1 MSTTYQEDVS
11 SKVLQRMK
19 EGGFDFA
26 RVHAIEFYAVFL
38 DREQASKVAGNFRGE
53 CVHTQVSPG
62 DEGGW
67 ELQVSRVMHATFDGI
82 TAFQDALENLVEP
95 LGGQINGWGVTHQV
109 RGCPV

>member
-11 SKVLQRMK
+11 SKVLQRMR

-26 RVHAIEFYAVFL
+26 RLHAIEFYAVFA
-38 DREQASKVAGNFRGE
+38 DRERAREVADRFRGE
-53 CVHTQVSPG
+53 SVHSQVLPG

-67 ELQVSRVMHATFDGI
+67 ELQISRVMHATFDGI
-82 TAFQDALENLVEP
+82 TAFQDALESLVEP

-109 RGCPV
+109 RGLAV